1 MHRLVLYVFYVHI
14 RTLRNVL
21 TSTYLYILYVYTYM
35 NTYTASYRFV
45 NSGGEDFHLSRRSR
59 ARVVRQMQS
68 ESEAGLE
75 PRLRVLSK
83 GHSDVKTKKGS
94 HPAKAYI
101 VPLPKEARA
110 GPTACPQFIAEPDF
124 CTGTNVVIPFPSAK
138 EERYHT
144 L

>member
-1 MHRLVLYVFYVHI
+1 
-14 RTLRNVL
+14 
-21 TSTYLYILYVYTYM
+21 M

-94 HPAKAYI
+94 HPAKA
-101 VPLPKEARA
+101 
-110 GPTACPQFIAEPDF
+110 
-124 CTGTNVVIPFPSAK
+124 
-138 EERYHT
+138 
-144 L
+144 